1 MFCVMSVCPNINL
14 DEWKALEKAVGRFEA
29 YKDYVESGNSIRT
42 PEEVKAKLEAQ
53 KLSREMAQP
62 LPHTAGIMS
71 GIPTEIA
78 MELFHA
84 SDRSTDNM
92 VEQIVRDSANTRA
105 YEIARKLSNGLGVKF
120 DIITAERAKELTQG
134 SINPW
139 SGQSAFYFNGQVFFV
154 GDSISV
160 GSVFHEFAHPFV
172 RQIIV
177 DNPELFNRLYDN
189 LMSTNE
195 GKLIVEEVSRTHP
208 NLSMDGPMFRE
219 EVVVKALER
228 ASMKQEESPGFA
240 KFIRDIFYAL
250 KKLFRNAFGQVEV
263 SKLDPTTTLD
273 ELAMML
279 TNENFKIDT
288 ELVTEEDV
296 VAYLKEYQEEINDMK
311 KVDKQ
316 ELQALIYEGYQLA
329 SGQLRELQQNGNYKQ
344 LAVILRDQYKRPD
357 MEIIMQ
363 DLNKYKN
370 QIDNIV
376 DNEIAA
382 MELLESQANALVNT
396 IYNVDTVISKIQA
409 HMDDLYKNG
418 LSQDNLQKITYYR
431 KLTDHWGKYISQI
444 KDTFNQPDSGVPANS
459 KIYQV
464 ITRIETNLEKIDRVT
479 KEVYADGTRDVI
491 YEEFEIIGR
500 EAKERYEKIIS
511 DLEEKGAPQKVID
524 RWHREYYGLTKSD
537 YAVYNQLREK
547 VRKKEYMTNA
557 EKLQYA
563 NMRIE
568 AAQGI
573 EITPEKI
580 EDLLKGQLGDA
591 NWFNGFFEGY
601 MYNNDPI
608 VGGLAL
614 YVKNNMNEVMVNAQ
628 AKLNDFANDLR
639 DALEDYGY
647 NPRNIGDLGKKVGFL
662 DTVLAEDKNGQKVR
676 RKIWTLLNPFRD
688 YRHDLQVMNNEVDEA
703 EREYSTTNTDA
714 SLTRLRDAVARR
726 KEFLRKYFHQEYRPE
741 FYDRQSLFERDEIGK
756 EAAFKREA
764 IIEKIRQVSA
774 TATNESEQLEIA
786 NQIDALW
793 REYRQLHSLYDLYG
807 NKKTGKDLAIAQ
819 RLREYREK
827 SRQFY
832 EWKERPGVF
841 QQILSNYEDEL
852 ASKYGVGSDKYN
864 ALREEWIRKNTRV
877 VIKQSWYT
885 KRQEI
890 FARIKEI
897 LDTLPSTVAKEIE
910 IAPLQEAIIDL
921 KSGFRDEDGQPD
933 PSLMTKE
940 AIDKIRALEQEIDAR
955 KAKYRS
961 GVLVEEQ
968 AELNELYK
976 IRETRALSKKEQD
989 RLNELYA
996 KKSKNRLDNFLKA
1009 ELDGLYYE
1017 LEQMSETDATDYYVD
1032 VVNNYLQLMDT
1043 DKLNDSLG
1051 SRAITAQSANRF
1063 LLDKDVIDEL
1073 KRQNSDFAK
1082 WFDANHITVE
1092 TATGTKYKRVSVW
1105 SVIRPTDP
1113 NDYEQTEIKD
1123 KSGRVIEKIAGLPAM
1138 KFYRQEV
1145 KEEYKTAKIVGKTVD
1160 NKGNFLPKSAE
1171 DLDQS
1176 QDGWDKYINKEYFDL
1191 KEKDPKLFTVLEK
1204 LTEHHLRNQNGL
1216 DNKSK
1221 LYLDFPRFTKPKG
1234 AFLGLGLET
1243 LQSTKVD
1250 EVGRARWNGLQQ
1262 WIKRI
1267 REWFYGSTDQAEQG
1281 FNNKWENNLVTMAK
1295 LDLFDDEQSNIPI
1308 SGLYNIEYED
1318 VSTDIITSMMRYMYS
1333 AERQKQLIKISPVA
1347 RAIQKVVNDP
1357 NNTVDLTKIN
1367 KKNFI
1372 HRHIIS
1378 YRKKKGTSVRADNVN
1393 NFLEREFE
1401 GINMK
1406 GAFSE
1411 SAFVNNLSSALFSR
1425 ASFQF
1430 FALNVPSALKNQWSA
1445 KYQTMIESTA
1455 NKYLNPITAA
1465 KGEVW
1470 ATMAM
1475 GDLSFGGNLYTKG
1488 PKSLTQQIIE
1498 IFDPSQGRF
1507 EEKLR
1512 NNTMSRTFTKDV
1524 VEGSW
1529 LYSTRK
1535 WLELQATL
1543 QQFGGMMHHKMIE
1556 RTTEDGKVETI
1567 PYIEAFELDE
1577 NKKIRLKSGI
1587 DPKYGFTYDAE
1598 GNIKLGKEFNHFKN
1612 KMQQVINS
1620 LNGAYAEY
1628 DQPEAQRYL
1637 LFRFMSYLRRY
1648 FTTMAIK
1655 RWGFKGPL
1663 LSPRARLNPGLG
1675 EPDMGYYIRTL
1686 QMLKQTV
1693 QNADFAL
1700 KYATAEEKQA
1710 AMRVLA
1716 EVVGLAVISIALAM
1730 IFGWDPDD
1738 DERYDKLRA
1747 LSGPLDFFG
1756 VEGDANRPF
1765 NTVGFAETHLINLLM
1780 QVRAENEQ
1788 FLPLPSATPYVGGGL
1803 YNYFDLLDL
1812 KSIAFGPTTDTYR
1825 EILDDMIHIMKGD
1838 DKAYYTRD
1846 TGPYFFQQKGG
1857 SKLLAK
1863 LAKLVGFTGSTL
1875 DPAMAIQKFY
1885 NAQAMARR

>member
-1 MFCVMSVCPNINL
+1 MSVCPNINL

-29 YKDYVESGNSIRT
+29 YKDYVESGYNIR
-42 PEEVKAKLEAQ
+42 PAEEVQAKLEAQ

-62 LPHTAGIMS
+62 LPHTSGIMS

-84 SDRSTDNM
+84 SDRSTDDM
-92 VEQIVRDSANTRA
+92 AQELIRDSANTRA
-105 YEIARKLSNGLGVKF
+105 YEIARKISNGLGVNF
-120 DIITAERAKELTQG
+120 NIITAERAKELTAG

-154 GDSISV
+154 GDSLSV
-160 GSVFHEFAHPFV
+160 GSVFHEFAHPLV

-189 LMSTNE
+189 LMNTNE
-195 GKLIVEEVSRTHP
+195 GKLLVEEVNRTHP
-208 NLSMDGPMFRE
+208 DLSKDGPMFRE
-219 EVVVKALER
+219 EVVVKAIER
-228 ASMKQEESPGFA
+228 AAMNQEQSPGFA
-240 KFIRDIFYAL
+240 KFIKDIFYAL
-250 KKLFRNAFGQVEV
+250 KKLFRNAFGQIEI

-288 ELVTEEDV
+288 EIITEEDV
-296 VAYLKEYQEEINDMK
+296 VAYLKEYQQEINDMK

-329 SGQLRELQQNGNYKQ
+329 SGQLRDLQDNNNYKQ
-344 LAVILRDQYKRPD
+344 LAIILRDQYKRPD

-376 DNEIAA
+376 DNEVAA
-382 MELLESQANALVNT
+382 MEMLESQANALVNT
-396 IYNVDTVISKIQA
+396 IYNVDTVIAKIQA

-431 KLTDHWGKYISQI
+431 KLTDHWGKYMAQV
-444 KDTFNQPDSGVPANS
+444 KDTFNKPNSGVDASS

-464 ITRIETNLEKIDRVT
+464 ITRIESNLEKIDRVT

-511 DLEEKGAPQKVID
+511 DLEEKGAPPKVID
-524 RWHREYYGLTKSD
+524 RWHREYYGLTKAD
-537 YAVYNQLREK
+537 YAVFNQLREK
-547 VRKKEYMTNA
+547 VRKKEYMTNE

-628 AKLNDFANDLR
+628 SKLNDFANDLK

-647 NPRNIGDLGKKVGFL
+647 NPRNIGDLGKKTGFL
-662 DTVLAEDKNGQKVR
+662 DTVLSEDKDGKKVPK
-676 RKIWTLLNPFRD
+676 KIWTLLNPFRD
-688 YRHDLQVMNNEVDEA
+688 YRHDLQVINNQVDEA
-703 EREYSTTNTDA
+703 EREFSTNNTDA
-714 SLTRLRDAVARR
+714 ALTKLSDAVAAR
-726 KEFLRKYFHQEYRPE
+726 KAFLRKYFHQDYRPE
-741 FYDRQSLFERDEIGK
+741 FYERQSLFERDEIGK
-756 EAAFKREA
+756 MAAFKRDA

-774 TATNESEQLEIA
+774 TTTNESEQLQIA
-786 NQIDALW
+786 NQIDGLW
-793 REYRQLHSLYDLYG
+793 REYRQLHSFFDLYG
-807 NKKTGKDLAIAQ
+807 NNKTGNDLAIAQ
-819 RLREYREK
+819 RLREYRTK
-827 SRQFY
+827 SREFY

-852 ASKYGVGSDKYN
+852 ASKYGVGSDEYVT
-864 ALREEWIRKNTRV
+864 LREEWIRKNTRV
-877 VIKQSWYT
+877 VIKQSWYQ
-885 KRQEI
+885 KRQDI
-890 FARIKEI
+890 FASIKEI
-897 LDTLPSTVAKEIE
+897 LDTLPNTVAKQIDIE
-910 IAPLQEAIIDL
+910 QLQQNIIDL
-921 KSGFRDEDGQPD
+921 KSGFRDDDGQPD
-933 PSLMTKE
+933 PSQMTKE
-940 AIDKIRALEQEIDAR
+940 AINKIKRLEQEIEVR
-955 KAKYRS
+955 KAKYKS
-961 GVLVEEQ
+961 GILTEEQ
-968 AELNELYK
+968 EELNELYA
-976 IRETRALSKKEQD
+976 IRKTRSLSKKEQD

-996 KKSKNRLDNFLKA
+996 KRNKNKLDDYLKA
-1009 ELDGLYYE
+1009 DLDGFYYE
-1017 LEQMSETDATDYYVD
+1017 LEQMSQTDATDHYVD
-1032 VVNNYLQLMDT
+1032 IVNNYLQLMDT
-1043 DKLNDSLG
+1043 DKLNDSFG
-1051 SRAITAQSANRF
+1051 ARAITAQASNRF
-1063 LLDKDVIDEL
+1063 LLDSKVIEEL
-1073 KRQNSDFAK
+1073 KSQNADFAE
-1082 WFDANHITVE
+1082 WFDANHIAKE
-1092 TATGTKYKRVSVW
+1092 TSAGIKYKRVSVW

-1123 KSGRVIEKIAGLPAM
+1123 KQGRVVEKISGLPTM

-1145 KEEYKTAKIVGKTVD
+1145 KEEYKTARIVGKTID

-1176 QDGWDKYINKEYFDL
+1176 QEGWDKYVNKEYFDL
-1191 KEKDPKLFTVLEK
+1191 KDSDPKLFTIIEK
-1204 LTEHHLRNQNGL
+1204 LTEHHLRNQTGL

-1234 AFLGLGLET
+1234 SFLGIGLET

-1250 EVGRARWNGLQQ
+1250 EVGREKWNGLQQ
-1262 WIKRI
+1262 WVKRVK
-1267 REWFYGSTDQAEQG
+1267 EWFSGSTDQAENG
-1281 FNNKWENNLVTMAK
+1281 FNTKWENNLVTMAK
-1295 LDLFDDEQSNIPI
+1295 LDLFDDQQSNIPI
-1308 SGLYNIEYED
+1308 SGLYNIDHED
-1318 VSTDIITSMMRYMYS
+1318 TSTDIITSMMRYMYS
-1333 AERQKQLIKISPVA
+1333 AERQKQLIKMSPVA
-1347 RAIQKVVNDP
+1347 RAIQQVVNDP
-1357 NNTVDLTKIN
+1357 NNHKDLTTLN

-1378 YRKKKGTSVRADNVN
+1378 FRKKKGTSVRADNIN
-1393 NFLEREFE
+1393 NFIEREFE

-1411 SAFVNNLSSALFSR
+1411 SAFVNNLSSVLFSR

-1430 FALNVPSALKNQWSA
+1430 FALNIPSALKNQWSA
-1445 KYQTMIESTA
+1445 KYQTMIEASA
-1455 NKYLNPITAA
+1455 GKYLNPITAA
-1465 KGEVW
+1465 KGEAW

-1488 PKSLTQQIIE
+1488 PKSLTQQLIE

-1512 NNTMSRTFTKDV
+1512 NNSMSRTFTKDV

-1543 QQFGGMMHHKMIE
+1543 QQFGGMMHHKMID
-1556 RTTEDGKVETI
+1556 RTLEDGKVEKI

-1577 NKKIRLKSGI
+1577 NQKIRLKSGI
-1587 DPKYGFTYDAE
+1587 DPKYGFTVNED
-1598 GNIKLGKEFNHFKN
+1598 GNISLGKEFNNFKN
-1612 KMQQVINS
+1612 KTQQVINS
-1620 LNGAYAEY
+1620 LNGAYSEY

-1637 LFRFMSYLRRY
+1637 LFRYISYLRRY
-1648 FTTMAIK
+1648 FTAMAVK

-1675 EPDMGYYIRTL
+1675 EADMGYYIRTL

-1710 AMRVLA
+1710 AMRMLTEA
-1716 EVVGLAVISIALAM
+1716 IGLIVISIVLSLV
-1730 IFGWDPDD
+1730 FGWDPDD
-1738 DERYDKLRA
+1738 EERYNKLRA

-1756 VEGDANRPF
+1756 VEENSERPF
-1765 NTVGFAETHLINLLM
+1765 NTVGYAELHLINLLM

-1788 FLPLPSATPYVGGGL
+1788 FLPSPAAG
-1803 YNYFDLLDL
+1803 YFNLLDL

-1825 EILDDMIHIMKGD
+1825 GILDDAIHIMKGD
-1838 DKAYYTRD
+1838 DKAYYSRD

-1863 LAKLVGFTGSTL
+1863 LAKLLGFTGSSI
-1875 DPAMAIQKFY
+1875 DPATAIQKFY
-1885 NAQAMARR
+1885 NAQAMAKR